1 MQKAINNPCSDSF
14 PMAVTTVPA
23 SPVQRWDPGPPS
35 SNSHLSI
42 ILMSWIILNTYLLV
56 NTLSETRDRVH
67 NALMG
72 CTPTSPAGDPRAKSL
87 QANAISRSST
97 LRLVNEM
104 ANLTRLF
111 CALCS
116 MDLRLMDLRP
126 VFLLE
131 SLTSYPAHHVTLRT
145 TEMSSPVGETFSA
158 SPLGG
163 VSEEEFS
170 APPNSVLTDA
180 APGALTDA
188 DPGALTDSSGALT
201 GVPDAL
207 TGAPGALTGAPN
219 KIVGH

>member
-1 MQKAINNPCSDSF
+1 
-14 PMAVTTVPA
+14 
-23 SPVQRWDPGPPS
+23 
-35 SNSHLSI
+35 
-42 ILMSWIILNTYLLV
+42 
-56 NTLSETRDRVH
+56 
-67 NALMG
+67 
-72 CTPTSPAGDPRAKSL
+72 
-87 QANAISRSST
+87 
-97 LRLVNEM
+97 
-104 ANLTRLF
+104 
-111 CALCS
+111 

-188 DPGALTDSSGALT
+188 DPGALTDSSSALA